1 MPKKGRKKGGRKGGF
16 VGSSLPEM
24 KSVIV
29 PFRQMYFYG
38 GGTSA
43 SSTQNLAIPGSAM
56 GDRVS
61 EIGDSFLHWRLR
73 KLRVE
78 SLLTAVGTV
87 GQQEAGSPLAIQYT
101 GSGAIHAIALA
112 MVDTSKVSATPTLLQ
127 ASQLP
132 CFTMGNG
139 VQKLRFTVPESV
151 LTRDGTVPWY
161 ETQAT
166 GSESAAFQIPGF
178 FVRFM
183 VLDHDIGGNIAQY
196 VIIEGEVEF
205 RDPCDSTITML
216 SKPTKLIPSEVSACD
231 EDEDF
236 KDYLEWKKWQG
247 SRKGSIAA
255 VAPP

>member
-1 MPKKGRKKGGRKGGF
+1 MPRKSKRKGGRAGF

-24 KSVIV
+24 KSVVV

-73 KLRVE
+73 RLRVE

-87 GQQEAGSPLAIQYT
+87 GQQEAGSPLAVQYT
-101 GSGAIHAIALA
+101 GSGCIHAIALA

-139 VQKLRFTVPESV
+139 VQKLRFTVPPSV

-166 GSESAAFQIPGF
+166 GSESATFQIPGF
-178 FVRFM
+178 FARYM

-205 RDPCDSTITML
+205 RDPCDSTISML
-216 SKPTKLIPSEVSACD
+216 SKPPKIILSDGDACD
-231 EDEDF
+231 EEDDF
-236 KDYLEWKKWQG
+236 KEFLAWKK
-247 SRKGSIAA
+247 RMAA
-255 VAPP
+255 PRSLCAAPP